1 MYGITYLSSIE
12 CMAMFQGFMV
22 NNYNKRRF
30 HTLHHIFKDWPAT
43 SSSLLKST
51 FFSKLRGREMYD
63 DDDARGCCVFV
74 AHNVLITLKKIVFHG
89 IN

>member
-1 MYGITYLSSIE
+1 
-12 CMAMFQGFMV
+12 MAMFQGFMV

-74 AHNVLITLKKIVFHG
+74 AHNVLITLKKKIVYHG